1 MEQTTEELKD
11 EIDQLRSE
19 QEHSETALSENLA
32 KINNLEKKEI
42 EMTDNI
48 CNLQIKFDE
57 IASEIKKLEFAA
69 NLCLVN

>member
-32 KINNLEKKEI
+32 KINNLEKKKMG
-42 EMTDNI
+42 MTDNI

-57 IASEIKKLEFAA
+57 IASEIKKLEFGQICA
-69 NLCLVN
+69 